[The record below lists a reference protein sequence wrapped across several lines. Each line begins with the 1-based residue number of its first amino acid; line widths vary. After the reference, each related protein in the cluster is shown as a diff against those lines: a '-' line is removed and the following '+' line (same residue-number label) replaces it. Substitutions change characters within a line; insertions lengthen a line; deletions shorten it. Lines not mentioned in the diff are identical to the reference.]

1 MPGAAF
7 DYGKGVSAFSE
18 IVFDFAV
25 LRRLWVGKIRRNNA
39 AHGAYKLVHHAAGL
53 AEILVF
59 GALRHFCK
67 GDGRHGFAEEK
78 AVEYPA
84 DEHLKRGGG
93 RKPAAR
99 GNLGFN
105 ICVKTAEYIS
115 AFNKTVAYSAY
126 KRGGGACFRQFRS
139 ATR

>member
-1 MPGAAF
+1 MT
-7 DYGKGVSAFSE
+7 AFSK

-67 GDGRHGFAEEK
+67 GDGRHRSAEK
-78 AVEYPA
+78 QPAYNIA
-84 DEHLKRGGG
+84 DEHLKSGGG
-93 RKPAAR
+93 GKSASG
-99 GNLGFN
+99 GNFRFN

-139 ATR
+139 ANR